1 MIQVNALNKKYGT
14 LQALSSVDVEIGPGR
29 VTAILGPNGA
39 GKTTL
44 IKSILGLVKPD
55 SGTITMDGIRVNG
68 ESRYREK
75 IGYMPQL
82 ARYPENLTVTE
93 IVEMI
98 RDIRKASYRYEG
110 RFDSNRVISCQSGS
124 AISGSAGSCQSG
136 SAESGSARFCKSE
149 SAISGSARS
158 CQFESVHPHTS
169 HSKIRTVEGSIS
181 SKKGTGRPGEN
192 GQTARIQELPKDD
205 SPDLELWERFGLDSE
220 KNKAFRTLSG
230 GNRQKVSAML
240 AFLFRPKV
248 LILDEPTTGLDPVS
262 SSILKDKIL
271 KERDRGT
278 TIILTSHIMSEVQEL
293 AEQVVYLL
301 DGKIYFERSVAG
313 LIEETDQST
322 LERAIAVKLGRR
334 HELSAEKGGA
344 S

>member
-136 SAESGSARFCKSE
+136 SAESGSAR
-149 SAISGSARS
+149 S
-158 CQFESVHPHTS
+158 CQSESVHPHTS

>member
-1 MIQVNALNKKYGT
+1 MIHIEGLNKQFGT
-14 LQALSSVDVEIGPGR
+14 LQALKSIDLELEPGKI
-29 VTAILGPNGA
+29 TAVLGPNGA

-44 IKSILGLVKPD
+44 IKCILGLVKSD
-55 SGTITMDGIRVNG
+55 TGVIIVDGTTVNG
-68 ESRYREK
+68 SSDYRRK

-93 IVEMI
+93 IIAMI
-98 RDIRKASYRYEG
+98 QDIRGYPVVTP
-110 RFDSNRVISCQSGS
+110 DSGGQSRSGS
-124 AISGSAGSCQSG
+124 GTVAAVSKGSTAPGAGDDQSAGLD
-136 SAESGSARFCKSE
+136 F
-149 SAISGSARS
+149 
-158 CQFESVHPHTS
+158 
-169 HSKIRTVEGSIS
+169 
-181 SKKGTGRPGEN
+181 
-192 GQTARIQELPKDD
+192 
-205 SPDLELWERFGLDSE
+205 ELWHRFGLDSE
-220 KNKAFRTLSG
+220 KDKPFRTLSG
-230 GNRQKVSAML
+230 GNRQKVSAVL
-240 AFLFRPKV
+240 AFMFRPSV
-248 LILDEPTTGLDPVS
+248 LFLDEPSAGLDPVS

-271 KERDRGT
+271 AERDRGT